1 MIKLVYRG
9 LIIMIKKIK
18 ELLKKYET
26 FIKYLFV
33 AGISFIIDICLFNI
47 FNKIL
52 TFNTK
57 IILATIIARII
68 SSFINY
74 LLNNGIVFK
83 SDERK
88 LKTAIKYYILVVIQ
102 MFVSAFLVDN
112 LYKLIK
118 IDATFIKIPVELF
131 LFICN
136 YLIQKLFIFKR
147 GNDGKDK

>member
-1 MIKLVYRG
+1 
-9 LIIMIKKIK
+9 MIKKLK
-18 ELLKKYET
+18 ELIKKYET

-33 AGISFIIDICLFNI
+33 AGLSFFIDIGIFTI
-47 FNKIL
+47 FNYIL
-52 TFNTK
+52 KFDKK
-57 IILATIIARII
+57 IIIATIIARAI

-74 LLNNGIVFK
+74 LLNNGVVFK
-83 SDERK
+83 SDEKK

-102 MFVSAFLVDN
+102 MFISAFLVDN

-136 YLIQKLFIFKR
+136 YLIQKIFIFKR
-147 GNDGKDK
+147 GKNDNNQK